1 MSQVQIEK
9 APQSG
14 IELPIFSIKTD
25 RREDAN
31 WDASEEKITGNQV

>member
-1 MSQVQIEK
+1 MSQEQIGK

-14 IELPIFSIKTD
+14 LELPTISIKTD

-31 WDASEEKITGNQV
+31 WDAFEETITGNQV